1 MAARSSAPSRAPFR
15 RDQRSACSCLRIQPV
30 HASSLRQRGAALAM
44 RCTTCTAM
52 SPPAWLHVRSR
63 RHHSRRDQ
71 RPVHS
76 NTHPTRLLKCPGGH
90 GHGVAVTSTGALRS
104 SRPRRPA
111 LRPRAWIPEESGQVE
126 LDKSAQMRR
135 RIRRTDDRSRRPPA
149 RPGVTPALRRWGTLP
164 LSFRNCS
171 PHIIRQ
177 TISVFSIGRRLDTK
191 LHEQMKI
198 CVNSM
203 LCLMA
208 RPQIHPPNVKTC
220 LDVVNT
226 YPT

>member
-1 MAARSSAPSRAPFR
+1 MP
-15 RDQRSACSCLRIQPV
+15 
-30 HASSLRQRGAALAM
+30 
-44 RCTTCTAM
+44 
-52 SPPAWLHVRSR
+52 SPPARTAMVTRASSRPWSRAHLH
-63 RHHSRRDQ
+63 
-71 RPVHS
+71 
-76 NTHPTRLLKCPGGH
+76 GYAH
-90 GHGVAVTSTGALRS
+90 GHGAQANPTRTAYGLHKSSANPAHSNALRLRHASADQAPTQLTQIPWGAWVSGHGAASRRGADVAVGPRVQAGPKACACGPGRGSPRNLDRLDSTK
-104 SRPRRPA
+104 
-111 LRPRAWIPEESGQVE
+111 V
-126 LDKSAQMRR
+126 RR
-135 RIRRTDDRSRRPPA
+135 RGAGSRRTDDGSRRPPA
-149 RPGVTPALRRWGTLP
+149 RPGVMLALRHWGTLP

-198 CVNSM
+198 CMNSM